1 MNNQLEV
8 IIKDITDSTK
18 PFMDKWEAD
27 QVQRIFD
34 LDKFLVNSSYIKADG
49 SNEHH
54 PIIIAFRE
62 VQADDNYKDGHYV
75 GLYRV
80 VSKSFS
86 GRELSE
92 HAQYLEF
99 KDWYLDNEGY
109 SKWELGF
116 YRCKEDYIRKQVAK
130 LAKSKL
136 SKIGVAVK
144 KKLHFMLH
152 KSKKLFLEH
161 GLDGCIE
168 GAWEVTSMWHYKEY
182 KFSFSTFYAGG
193 HNIQC
198 LHVRTKYK
206 LELIYNPVPELY
218 GSRS

>member
-1 MNNQLEV
+1 MVALIGNHQTRKDKIMNNQLEV

-54 PIIIAFRE
+54 PIITAFRKM
-62 VQADDNYKDGHYV
+62 QADDNYKVGHHV
-75 GLYRV
+75 GLYHVKTRNI
-80 VSKSFS
+80 
-86 GRELSE
+86 SE
-92 HAQYLEF
+92 HSQYLDFKAQYLNM
-99 KDWYLDNEGY
+99 KGY
-109 SKWELGF
+109 SKWEIDF
-116 YRCKEDYIRKQVAK
+116 YRCKEDYIRKQVSK

-144 KKLHFMLH
+144 KKLNFSIY
-152 KSKKLFLEH
+152 KAKKVFIEH
-161 GLDGCIE
+161 GLDGYIA
-168 GAWEVTSMWHYKEY
+168 GAWEVTKNFDYITKCR
-182 KFSFSTFYAGG
+182 FSFSTFYAGG

-206 LELIYNPVPELY
+206 LETI
-218 GSRS
+218 

>member
-18 PFMDKWEAD
+18 PFMDKWEAG

-34 LDKFLVNSSYIKADG
+34 LDKFLANSSYIKPDG
-49 SNEHH
+49 TNEHH
-54 PIIIAFRE
+54 PIIKAFRK
-62 VQADDNYKDGHYV
+62 VQADDNYKHGHWIGIYHV
-75 GLYRV
+75 KTRNI
-80 VSKSFS
+80 
-86 GRELSE
+86 SE
-92 HAQYLEF
+92 HGQYLDF
-99 KDWYLDNEGY
+99 KAHYLSVKGY
-109 SKWELGF
+109 SKWEIDF
-116 YRCKEDYIRKQVAK
+116 YRCAEEYIRQQVSK

-144 KKLHFMLH
+144 KKLNFTLH
-152 KSKKLFLEH
+152 KSKKLFLED
-161 GLDGCIE
+161 GLDGYIE
-168 GAWEVTSMWHYKEY
+168 GAWEVTSNWHYKDY

-206 LELIYNPVPELY
+206 LETIK
-218 GSRS
+218 